1 VATKEFKNK
10 IDKVELGYL
19 LKQKN
24 NFQIVELAY
33 KDDPSKKIVIFNT
46 HVYWNPEFDHIK

>member
-1 VATKEFKNK
+1 MATKEFKNK